1 MTTWQDFEQQA
12 PDLAPR
18 IRARFEAHRHHVLA
32 TLERDGS
39 PRVSGIEV
47 DFIGADLFLGSM
59 AGAVKAL
66 DLRRDPRC
74 ALHSNPGP
82 DTGMTGGDAKLA
94 LSAVEL
100 TDPVDI
106 AAYLAGLPEP
116 PPGPFHAFRLE
127 LRRATLTEVVD
138 DRLVI
143 STWRPGEDVKVIE
156 RR

>member
-18 IRARFEAHRHHVLA
+18 IRARFEAYRHHVLA
-32 TLERDGS
+32 TLTRDGS

-47 DFIGADLFLGSM
+47 DFLGADLYLGSM

-82 DTGMTGGDAKLA
+82 DTSLTGGDAKLA
-94 LSAVEL
+94 LYAVEL
-100 TDPVDI
+100 TDPDEL
-106 AAYLAGLPEP
+106 AAYAAELPEP

-127 LRRATLTEVVD
+127 LRRATLTEVAED
-138 DRLVI
+138 HLLI
-143 STWRPGEDVKVIE
+143 STWQPGGNVKVIQ